1 MDKALRKVLLWRCIL
16 QLASRFLIK
25 CFLKGILLSFKS
37 PIKTTHPL
45 IPINDTTAFPLTLV
59 VILG

>member
-1 MDKALRKVLLWRCIL
+1 MDKALWNGLLWHCLL
-16 QLASRFLIK
+16 QLGSKFLIK
-25 CFLKGILLSFKS
+25 WFLKGILPSFKS